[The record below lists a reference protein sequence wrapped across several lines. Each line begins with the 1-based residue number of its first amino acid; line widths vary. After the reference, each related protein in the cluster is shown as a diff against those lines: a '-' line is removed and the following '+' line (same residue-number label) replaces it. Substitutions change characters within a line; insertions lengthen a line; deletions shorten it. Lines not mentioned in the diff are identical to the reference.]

1 MGSGAAT
8 AAPSSQMPSLSG
20 GFGSS
25 ASSTGGSFPLLGQ
38 SSAAKQSTVVATSA
52 STGMQSF
59 GQPSLT
65 GASSAGTSG
74 AFPSFS
80 LSSASTSSTSAPL
93 LISTASTSSATAT
106 ASTSSTPLSGFAGVT
121 ASSAAQVSS
130 AATAGTTSGKTG
142 SAVIASSLRT
152 PQIPSEITGKT
163 VEEIIKDWNSELQ
176 ERTTKFRKQA
186 EALAEWDRRILRNR
200 NVLIKLESE
209 VAKVVESQ
217 HSLERQ
223 LELIETHQQQVEK
236 ALQSMEEEAERI
248 YKEERPSITED
259 EAASVRDLMYE
270 QAEYIEREMEQMGEQ
285 IKRIIETVNAN
296 QGGDLDN
303 SDGISPLDIVVRI
316 LNNQL
321 NSLVWIDEKAG
332 ELSSRIN
339 KLADH
344 GAALDRGPPR
354 SRHWI
359 G

>member
-8 AAPSSQMPSLSG
+8 TAASLQMPSSSG

-25 ASSTGGSFPLLGQ
+25 TSSTGVKFPLLGP
-38 SSAAKQSTVVATSA
+38 SSTATQSTIVTASA
-52 STGMQSF
+52 STGMPSF
-59 GQPSLT
+59 GQPSSA
-65 GASSAGTSG
+65 GASSAGTTG

-93 LISTASTSSATAT
+93 LFSTASASLATPT
-106 ASTSSTPLSGFAGVT
+106 ASTTGTLQSGFAGVT

-130 AATAGTTSGKTG
+130 SATAGSTSGTTG
-142 SAVIASSLRT
+142 SAAITPSFRT

-176 ERTTKFRKQA
+176 ERTTKFRRQA

-248 YKEERPSITED
+248 YKEERPSIIDD

-296 QGGDLDN
+296 QGGDLDT

-354 SRHWI
+354 SRLWI

>member
-1 MGSGAAT
+1 MGSGAAAT
-8 AAPSSQMPSLSG
+8 AASLQMPSLSG

-25 ASSTGGSFPLLGQ
+25 ASSTGATFPLLGP
-38 SSAAKQSTVVATSA
+38 SSVATQSTIAASSA
-52 STGMQSF
+52 STGMPTF
-59 GQPSLT
+59 GQTSSA

-80 LSSASTSSTSAPL
+80 LSSASTASTSAPL
-93 LISTASTSSATAT
+93 LFSTASTSSAIAT
-106 ASTSSTPLSGFAGVT
+106 APTRSTSQSGFAGIT
-121 ASSAAQVSS
+121 GSSAAQVSS
-130 AATAGTTSGKTG
+130 TATAATTSGNTG
-142 SAVIASSLRT
+142 SAAINTSLRT

-236 ALQSMEEEAERI
+236 ALQSMEEESERI
-248 YKEERPSITED
+248 YKEERPSIIED

-303 SDGISPLDIVVRI
+303 SDGISPLDIVIRI

-354 SRHWI
+354 SRLWI

>member
-25 ASSTGGSFPLLGQ
+25 ASSTGVSFPLLGQ
-38 SSAAKQSTVVATSA
+38 SSAAKQSTTVVATSA

-93 LISTASTSSATAT
+93 LITTAT

-130 AATAGTTSGKTG
+130 AATAGTTSGNTG

-296 QGGDLDN
+296 QVGDLDN

-354 SRHWI
+354 SRNWI